1 MQPLRLLS
9 SMPTLTAGAA
19 SAEPLAG
26 ITRRK
31 HLAALIARSRVAALI
46 ASVHDAPSGH
56 LCPGPDCLN
65 GECELLHARDLQR
78 PVSIAEH
85 SLVTV
90 QPRRSIAMKFPIPK
104 AGFKDPT
111 VSQNEAKALAA
122 DFLQLTDMGRVGSPP
137 VKFAEVVSLVIEM
150 LF

>member
-56 LCPGPDCLN
+56 LCPGPDCLD
-65 GECELLHARDLQR
+65 GESELLYSGGPSAS
-78 PVSIAEH
+78 SIY
-85 SLVTV
+85 
-90 QPRRSIAMKFPIPK
+90 R
-104 AGFKDPT
+104 
-111 VSQNEAKALAA
+111 
-122 DFLQLTDMGRVGSPP
+122 
-137 VKFAEVVSLVIEM
+137 
-150 LF
+150 